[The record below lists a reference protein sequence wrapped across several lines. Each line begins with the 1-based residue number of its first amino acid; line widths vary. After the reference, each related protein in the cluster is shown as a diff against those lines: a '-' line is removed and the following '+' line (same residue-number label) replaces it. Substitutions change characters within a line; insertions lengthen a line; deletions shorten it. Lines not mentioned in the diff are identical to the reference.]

1 MVEGKIVAIEASVED
16 RFQWAETVSPGK
28 HSWKEL
34 LRQESEKLLGVAGE
48 KREQFLSI
56 QKQK

>member
-34 LRQESEKLLGVAGE
+34 LR
-48 KREQFLSI
+48 
-56 QKQK
+56 